1 MVANIFYILSK
12 LTTAGRWFLLFV
24 VLLSVIVI
32 AQPLYQ
38 ESWSPPFLSNVS
50 DTEKSLTAGLDNNI
64 KKVIPTTHVG
74 DKEITPFIRVLLL
87 LIVASWLK
95 TLSWKMSYYS
105 RYIHYKIM
113 LKKIKSQYINSGK
126 GEDISHLESKLEEMR
141 NSKSQKDSINLFE
154 NFIQLKEQIDKL
166 SRHMTFL
173 SVDIVDSTGMKVNED
188 KLQIQYD
195 FLKYKKM
202 LQGIFDEHK
211 SIKSAWTPDGVMVA
225 FDSPQA
231 AISAAK
237 KLFVQLDNFNKN
249 EKSIKRD
256 FILRCGI
263 NAGIVYY
270 DATLPLE
277 EMTDQVIDI
286 AGHMQKHADP
296 DTIAIPKT
304 SAEPLAKKEN
314 LHPTDKIIDDLE
326 VYEWNKNNQSG

>member
-1 MVANIFYILSK
+1 MFAHIFNIFSK

-38 ESWSPPFLSNVS
+38 ESWSPPFLNNVIN
-50 DTEKSLTAGLDNNI
+50 TEKSLTAGLDNNI
-64 KKVIPTTHVG
+64 KKVISTTHVG
-74 DKEITPFIRVLLL
+74 EKEITPFIRVLLL

-113 LKKIKSQYINSGK
+113 LKKIKNQYINSGK
-126 GEDISHLESKLEEMR
+126 GEDISHLESKLEELK

-154 NFIQLKEQIDKL
+154 KFIQLKEKIDKL

-173 SVDIVDSTGMKVNED
+173 SVDVVDSTGMKVNED
-188 KLQIQYD
+188 KLVVQYD

-202 LQGIFDEHK
+202 LQSIFDEHK
-211 SIKSAWTPDGVMVA
+211 CIKSAWTPDGVMVA
-225 FDSPQA
+225 FESPHA

-237 KLFVQLDNFNKN
+237 KLFMKLDDFNKN
-249 EKSIKRD
+249 EKRMKRD

-270 DATLPLE
+270 DSTLPLE

-296 DTIAIPKT
+296 DTIAIPKP
-304 SAEPLAKKEN
+304 SAEPLAKQEN
-314 LHPTDKIIDDLE
+314 LHPTDKIIDELE
-326 VYEWNKNNQSG
+326 VYEWNKNNLIG

>member
-1 MVANIFYILSK
+1 MLSNIFYGFSK
-12 LTTAGRWFLLFV
+12 LASAGRWFLLLI

-32 AQPLYQ
+32 TQPLYQ
-38 ESWSPPFLSNVS
+38 DSFDTAYLTHVL
-50 DTEKSLTAGLDNNI
+50 DTEKTLTTGLDNSI

-74 DKEITPFIRVLLL
+74 EKEITPFIRVLLL
-87 LIVASWLK
+87 LIVASYLR
-95 TLSWKMSYYS
+95 TLSWKLNYYS
-105 RYIHYKIM
+105 RYIHYKVM
-113 LKKIKSQYINSGK
+113 LKKIKNQYINSGK
-126 GEDISHLESKLEEMR
+126 GDDISHLESKLEELR

-173 SVDIVDSTGMKVNED
+173 SVDVVDSTGMKVNED
-188 KLQIQYD
+188 KLQVQYD
-195 FLKYKKM
+195 FLKYKKL
-202 LQGIFDEHK
+202 LQGIFDEYK
-211 SIKSAWTPDGVMVA
+211 CIKSAWTPDGVMVA
-225 FDSPQA
+225 FDSPKA

-237 KLFVQLDNFNKN
+237 ELFMKLDNFNKN
-249 EKSIKRD
+249 EKKIKRD

-296 DTIAIPKT
+296 DSIAIPKP
-304 SAEPLAKKEN
+304 SAEPLAKQEH
-314 LHPTDKIIDDLE
+314 LYPTNKIIDELE
-326 VYEWNKNNQSG
+326 VYEWNKNKQNG